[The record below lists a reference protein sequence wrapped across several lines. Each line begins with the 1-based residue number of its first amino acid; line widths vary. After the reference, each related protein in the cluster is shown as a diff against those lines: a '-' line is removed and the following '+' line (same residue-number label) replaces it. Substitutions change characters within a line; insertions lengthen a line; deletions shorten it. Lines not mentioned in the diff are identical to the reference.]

1 MLQANQDTSK
11 TADQSSGGTP
21 SIETTRK
28 EMSQDTAKTADQSS
42 GGTPSIETT
51 GKEMSQDTA
60 KTADQ
65 SSGGTPSIE
74 TTRKEMSQ
82 GNPDTSK
89 TVDQSS
95 GGTPLIE
102 TTGKEMSQGNPDTSK
117 TGDQSSGG
125 TPSIETTGKEMSQ
138 GTAKTADQSSGG
150 TPLIET
156 AGKEMSQD
164 KVKTT
169 NQGSG
174 EIPSTE
180 TTEKE
185 IPQANQVKTVDQS
198 SGGTL
203 SVETT
208 RKKMSQG
215 NPGTETKM
223 TRAKP
228 NKEDAD
234 KILEVLDSEH
244 AVVLTGSPGAGKTWL
259 AKQITKSAVSKNGHF
274 YMSLWLSL
282 SLKEKQDDGLSLLQ
296 SIARQ
301 LSVPY
306 VGSAWEDAV
315 YNINTDS
322 TKDEKKEVLVE
333 DPWKLGRDVVEK
345 LARKFGEMKKEEN
358 ETKHTFL
365 LLVLDSEEE
374 VKIDELLPLKKLTDP
389 GQQPSGSWKN
399 IIGRLLP
406 LDPKHKGSIAE
417 ALEKHESNIKVLITS
432 TGGEFNSSDS
442 IHEIK
447 VQPFSEQEAV
457 DFLTKRVGNVKF
469 PDSRFQTL
477 CDAIKAHCRD
487 KTKVLPAQL
496 IMLAEALKHIEKK
509 GTEEQ
514 VRAFDKA
521 LKHLKDAKATD
532 AMPLLSFVYETLI
545 DGSLIDFFWHSFHL
559 LGKYG
564 GVQYNELIAHWI
576 LEGHLDLADGI
587 KKAYEKGYDIMMKL
601 VDFGMLK
608 MQEDNLIV
616 FERATRTL
624 EDPDCRELLEKSNL
638 GLGGLLKGEDSKV
651 FERMAP
657 TDGMMR
663 TVSVVDKKEEM
674 AATDGKMRTVSVDKK
689 LESVSSLLID
699 GSSLCREDPDT
710 FFKAKEDHF
719 KVLALFDPRMTSLP
733 EPISKMKSLLLL
745 VLRGCSLLD
754 SVNCI
759 KSLAELVVLEISG
772 SPCLA
777 EMDDDL
783 FKNMTKLKSLN
794 LSELGIK
801 SLPFVHTLQELRRLI
816 LRKCRSLEALPKL
829 ANLKEIEVFDL
840 SGSSSL
846 KKLQEK
852 SFKSF
857 KELRFADFSGTK
869 IEKLPIVQTLPN
881 LSVLLVKGCDN
892 LAGLRFM
899 KHLPKLKV
907 LDVSGATRIK
917 EIFYDCFDDTND
929 LRFLDLSETD
939 IRFLPDSLGKHLCGL
954 KLKGCSKLEKLL
966 SSTDLTH
973 LQSLDLSD
981 SSGLQKFP
989 DDFFVNLTSL
999 KSLDLSNSKV
1009 KYFPSLP
1016 KLHSL
1021 GRLRLKGC
1029 SFEILP
1035 ESETFGSFEGLTNLV
1050 ELDLSDCKSQAEQ
1063 LPSLEGLNLLE
1074 VIKLS
1079 GYKALSKISSLK
1091 HMSVLQELDL
1101 SETRISILPDLSP
1114 TKLRSIILNKCA
1126 LLKEAPEFKIPPL
1139 LEELDVRGT
1148 GLLNLKGI
1156 DFQALSRL
1164 PQLRKLRL
1172 SKAAFDNIQSYLGNL
1187 EQLEV
1192 LDLSGETVESLP
1204 SSLASLTNLRQLLL
1218 KGCSSLKELPSLN
1231 SLSKLEVLDLSG
1243 TKVENVGDKIS
1254 QLRNLKNL
1262 HLPEEVAEEFKDGK
1276 NVDALPIVLKLD
1288 HCCISEPSE
1297 IPQGDKKPIIVLQGA
1312 EVLKSLKENS
1322 TLLESIRHS
1331 SSSVRAQCKDED
1343 NYSDSRKHIF
1353 GDIYAKIRKLA
1364 YEAKDGQPLEIHG
1377 FDAFPDGIEVLLE
1390 HAKYVFLV
1398 ENGFM
1403 KNLSDLKPDSLKNI
1417 SGCWLERCNNMESIF
1432 VEADQGKWRTL
1443 EILWMSNLPKLKS
1456 LYDEVQS
1463 LSFGSIKCLYIDCC
1477 PMLETVFPS
1486 GIPENLETLEIT
1498 FCDNLKRL
1506 VGDKGPNDKKVQTPD
1521 STTQKDKEPE
1531 TEMSTNKKEPSTSA
1545 GKEAPARTKSS
1556 APKQVHGMS
1565 SEDKGK
1571 KEPSTSSG
1579 KEAPARTKSSA
1590 PKQVQE
1596 MSSEDKGKEGGE
1608 LAASLEDEGKGP
1620 DGASSIDKGKDKEA
1634 ETHTA
1639 SFADNQGEGPESA
1652 SSVDKEVE
1660 TQATSSVDKG
1670 NGVEAH
1676 AKGPKDAS
1684 PVDKGE
1690 KDKEE
1695 EPTRT
1700 GINLKHLRIS
1710 CCPMLETVFSSQQV
1724 PEKLETL
1731 QIKRCDKLKG
1741 VFSSELNNPELRN
1754 LKTLHLE
1761 HYHRGTRI
1769 NERQKRRPRQAG
1781 WRCIISE
1788 IQNGHNESLVL
1799 PYLAIQS

>member
-1 MLQANQDTSK
+1 MEQDKVK
-11 TADQSSGGTP
+11 TADQSSEKIP
-21 SIETTRK
+21 STETT
-28 EMSQDTAKTADQSS
+28 
-42 GGTPSIETT
+42 ETR
-51 GKEMSQDTA
+51 M
-60 KTADQ
+60 
-65 SSGGTPSIE
+65 PE
-74 TTRKEMSQ
+74 T
-82 GNPDTSK
+82 N
-89 TVDQSS
+89 
-95 GGTPLIE
+95 
-102 TTGKEMSQGNPDTSK
+102 
-117 TGDQSSGG
+117 
-125 TPSIETTGKEMSQ
+125 Q
-138 GTAKTADQSSGG
+138 GTAKTADQSSGE
-150 TPLIET
+150 TPSTET
-156 AGKEMSQD
+156 AGKEMTPGNPD
-164 KVKTT
+164 KMKTAD
-169 NQGSG
+169 QILGGIS
-174 EIPSTE
+174 STG
-180 TTEKE
+180 TAGKE
-185 IPQANQVKTVDQS
+185 IPQANQDPAKTADQGSGGTPSVDTTRKEMPQGNPDKAKTEGQS
-198 SGGTL
+198 SGAPSSADTIP
-203 SVETT
+203 
-208 RKKMSQG
+208 Q
-215 NPGTETKM
+215 PQGTETKM
-223 TRAKP
+223 TTAKP
-228 NKEDAD
+228 NKEEAD
-234 KILEVLDSEH
+234 KILEVLNSAD
-244 AVVLTGSPGAGKTWL
+244 AIVLTGSPGAGKTWL
-259 AKQITKSAVSKNGHF
+259 AKQITKSAVSKDGHF

-315 YNINTDS
+315 YNTDS
-322 TKDEKKEVLVE
+322 TKEEKKEVLAE
-333 DPWKLGRDVVEK
+333 DPWKLGRDVVVK
-345 LARKFGEMKKEEN
+345 LARKFVEMKKKAEKEKN

-374 VKIDELLPLKKLTDP
+374 VKIDELLPLKNLIYHLLPLVSWENLIYRVLPHFGSQGSEKKP
-389 GQQPSGSWKN
+389 SWKN
-399 IIGRLLP
+399 IIGPLLP
-406 LDPKHKGSIAE
+406 LDSKKKDSIAE
-417 ALEKHESNIKVLITS
+417 ALEKPESNIKVLITS

-442 IHEIK
+442 IREIK
-447 VQPFSEQEAV
+447 VEPFSEEDAV
-457 DFLTKRVGNVKF
+457 DFLTKRVGNVKL
-469 PDSRFQTL
+469 PDSDFQTL
-477 CDAIKAHCRD
+477 CEAINAHCRD

-514 VRAFDKA
+514 VRAFDAA
-521 LKHLKDAKATD
+521 LKLLKDAKATD

-545 DGSLIDFFWHSFHL
+545 DGSLIVFFWHSFNL

-616 FERATRTL
+616 LERATRTL
-624 EDPDCRELLEKSNL
+624 EDHDCRELLEKSNL
-638 GLGGLLKGEDSKV
+638 GLGGLLKGNDSKV

-663 TVSVVDKKEEM
+663 SVSVVDKKEEM
-674 AATDGKMRTVSVDKK
+674 EATDGKMRTMSVDKK

-710 FFKAKEDHF
+710 FFRAEDHF
-719 KVLALFDPRMTSLP
+719 KVLALFDPRMKSLP
-733 EPISKMKSLLLL
+733 EPISRMKRLLLL

-759 KSLAELVVLEISG
+759 KSLEELVVLEISG

-783 FKNMTKLKSLN
+783 LEKMTKLKSLN
-794 LSELGIK
+794 LSELGIT
-801 SLPFVHTLQELRRLI
+801 SLPLVHTLKELRRLI
-816 LRKCRSLEALPKL
+816 LRKCRFLEALPKL
-829 ANLKEIEVFDL
+829 ANLKQIEVIDL

-917 EIFYDCFDDTND
+917 EIFYDCFDDTEN

-966 SSTDLTH
+966 SSTGLTN
-973 LQSLDLSD
+973 LESLDLSD

-999 KSLDLSNSKV
+999 RSLDLSNSKV

-1016 KLHSL
+1016 NLHNL
-1021 GRLRLKGC
+1021 RYLRLKGC
-1029 SFEILP
+1029 SFERPP
-1035 ESETFGSFEGLTNLV
+1035 ESKTFGSFEGLTNLV

-1079 GYKALSKISSLK
+1079 GYKALSEIGSLK

-1101 SETRISILPDLSP
+1101 SETQISTLPDLSP
-1114 TKLRSIILNKCA
+1114 TKLRYIILNKCT
-1126 LLKEAPEFKIPPL
+1126 LLKEAPDFKIPPL

-1148 GLLNLKGI
+1148 SFLNLKGI
-1156 DFQALSRL
+1156 DFEALSRL

-1172 SKAAFDNIQSYLGNL
+1172 SKTAFDCIQSYLDNL
-1187 EQLEV
+1187 KQLEV

-1231 SLSKLEVLDLSG
+1231 SLSKLEVIDLSG

-1276 NVDALPIVLKLD
+1276 NVDAIPIELKLD
-1288 HCCISEPSE
+1288 HCCISESSE
-1297 IPQGDKKPIIVLQGA
+1297 IPQGEKKPRIVLQGA

-1331 SSSVRAQCKDED
+1331 SSYVRAQSKDED

-1353 GDIYAKIRKLA
+1353 GDIYAKIRKLPS
-1364 YEAKDGQPLEIHG
+1364 EAKDGQSLEIHG

-1417 SGCWLERCNNMESIF
+1417 SGCWLERCNNMECM
-1432 VEADQGKWRTL
+1432 VVQADQGKWRTL
-1443 EILWMSNLPKLKS
+1443 EILWISNLPKLKS

-1477 PMLETVFPS
+1477 PMLESVFPS

-1506 VGDKGPNDKKVQTPD
+1506 VGDKGPDDKKVQTPD

-1531 TEMSTNKKEPSTSA
+1531 TEISKNKKEPSTSA

-1571 KEPSTSSG
+1571 KEPNTSSG

-1596 MSSEDKGKEGGE
+1596 MSSEDKGKEGEE
-1608 LAASLEDEGKGP
+1608 LAANSEDEGKGP

-1639 SFADNQGEGPESA
+1639 SFADDEGKGPESS
-1652 SSVDKEVE
+1652 SSVDKGKKDKEVE
-1660 TQATSSVDKG
+1660 TQASSSVDKG
-1670 NGVEAH
+1670 KGVEAH

-1695 EPTRT
+1695 EPTRSGT
-1700 GINLKHLRIS
+1700 NLKHLRIS
-1710 CCPMLETVFSSQQV
+1710 CCPMLETVLSSQQV

-1731 QIKRCDKLKG
+1731 QIKRCDKLKS
-1741 VFSSELNNPELRN
+1741 VFSSELNNPELPN
-1754 LKTLHLE
+1754 LQTLHLSDLPIWTSSE
-1761 HYHRGTRI
+1761 FGFRFNKFCNKIIEIDAIKGGQT
-1769 NERQKRRPRQAG
+1769 KRFDHLKD
-1781 WRCIISE
+1781 
-1788 IQNGHNESLVL
+1788 GHNESLVFH
-1799 PYLAIQS
+1799 YLAIQS